1 MSEANMIAEKLVK
14 EHPEA
19 CFLMRTMLVELAH
32 QGKVKSV
39 NEELDTV
46 TLSEMQETVSNTLEN
61 LAMSDAT
68 PIEFDYFATVMSGF
82 FTLLEGAGFDV
93 KEVDDAVEGQCAKC
107 KGELRNDG
115 YCKNEACYH
124 ADWPQSVGLAAA
136 ITGQA
141 DVELKRIEISARVK
155 TDDDA
160 EEAQFD
166 ASPYFYD
173 ALQQGTLERVVTNL
187 SKTGFGGDYPAD
199 AVAEFFR
206 DDETKNVFEHI
217 EAYSEGFECY
227 LDVDDGCLY
236 HWLSRYAPGTDLIKQ
251 ANEGEL

>member
-1 MSEANMIAEKLVK
+1 MSEVKLIAEKLVK
-14 EHPEA
+14 DHPDA
-19 CFLMRTMLVELAH
+19 CFLMRTMLVELAR
-32 QGKVKSV
+32 QGKADSV
-39 NEELDTV
+39 HEELDTV
-46 TLSEMQETVSNTLEN
+46 TLSEMQGTVSSTLEN
-61 LAMSDAT
+61 LAVSDAT
-68 PIEFDYFATVMSGF
+68 PVEFDYFATIMSGF

-93 KEVDDAVEGQCAKC
+93 KDVDAVVDGQCVKC
-107 KGELRNDG
+107 KGDLRNDG
-115 YCKNEACYH
+115 YCKNEACYY

-141 DVELKRIEISARVK
+141 DGELKRIKISARVK

-160 EEAQFD
+160 EEALFD
-166 ASPYFYD
+166 ASPYFYH
-173 ALQQGTLERVVTNL
+173 ALQQGALGRVITNL

-206 DDETKNVFEHI
+206 DDETKNVFEHV

-227 LDVDDGCLY
+227 LDIDDGCLY
-236 HWLSRYAPGTDLIKQ
+236 HWLSRYAPGTDLIKL

>member
-1 MSEANMIAEKLVK
+1 MSEAKMIAEKIVK

-19 CFLMRTMLVELAH
+19 CFLMRTLLVELAR
-32 QGKVKSV
+32 QGKAKSV
-39 NEELDTV
+39 HEEIDTV
-46 TLSEMQETVSNTLEN
+46 ALSEMEETVSNTLVN

-68 PIEFDYFATVMSGF
+68 PIEFDYFATIMSGF
-82 FTLLEGAGFDV
+82 FTELADAGFDV
-93 KEVDDAVEGQCAKC
+93 KDVDDVVDGQCVKC
-107 KGELRNDG
+107 KGDLRKDG
-115 YCKNEACYH
+115 YCKSDACYF
-124 ADWPQSVGLAAA
+124 ADWPQSIGLAAA

-141 DVELKRIEISARVK
+141 DVALKRIEISARVK

-166 ASPYFYD
+166 AGPYFYD

-206 DDETKNVFEHI
+206 DDETKNVFEHV

-236 HWLSRYAPGTDLIKQ
+236 HWLSRYAPETDLLKQ
-251 ANEGEL
+251 ANEGKL